1 MGKFNIGD
9 KITFIKEI
17 KDLYRSDEFNHKN
30 DKHDL
35 SKMIDHLD
43 EPMNVTHIDGYIHV
57 DCEVIGVKDYIFLP
71 NELEL
76 FDIGLVEADALTR
89 IDLTI
94 DEINQIIRSAELTHD
109 LESKL
114 EKAKI
119 SAIESAKK
127 NKIFKTIRDKFG
139 ITIDNPED
147 INTSGDKIIHVHTDD
162 GMSFVQ
168 LSITPND
175 KKGRFFRFDENLNV
189 TEIFPKIRV
198 VTKTEVDWLDE
209 DSR

>member
-1 MGKFNIGD
+1 MSKIKIGD
-9 KITFIKEI
+9 KVTFIKEI
-17 KDLYRSDEFNHKN
+17 KDLYRSGECGHKN

-35 SKMIDHLD
+35 CKMIDHLD
-43 EPMNVTHIDGYIHV
+43 EPMNVVYIDGYIRV
-57 DCEVIGVKDYIFLP
+57 DCEPVGVKYYAFQPD
-71 NELEL
+71 ELEL
-76 FDIGLVEADALTR
+76 FDIVLVETDALTR

-94 DEINQIIRSAELTHD
+94 DEINQIIGSAELTHD

-168 LSITPND
+168 LSIVPND

-198 VTKTEVDWLDE
+198 VTRTEVDWLDE

>member
-1 MGKFNIGD
+1 MGKIKIGD
-9 KITFIKEI
+9 RVTFTKEI
-17 KDLYRSDEFNHKN
+17 KDLYRSGECGHED
-30 DKHDL
+30 DKHCL
-35 SKMIDHLD
+35 EKMIDHLD
-43 EPMNVTHIDGYIHV
+43 EPMNVTRIDGYIRV
-57 DCEVIGVKDYIFLP
+57 DCEPVGVKDYTFLP
-71 NELEL
+71 DELEL

-94 DEINQIIRSAELTHD
+94 DEINQIIGSAELTYD

-119 SAIESAKK
+119 LAIESARK
-127 NKIFKTIRDKFG
+127 NKIFKTIKDKFG

-147 INTSGDKIIHVHTDD
+147 INTSGDKIIHVHIDN